1 MLSNI
6 FLFALTLSPL
16 VSAHGKV
23 TVVTGNAGGNG
34 TALAIQGGVVP
45 GTGPNSKVCVSK
57 LPIPPQPSTDHP
69 PHRPKSTPPS
79 SARPTS

>member
-1 MLSNI
+1 MLSNL
-6 FLFALTLSPL
+6 FLFALALSPL

-45 GTGPNSKVCVSK
+45 GTGPNSKVC
-57 LPIPPQPSTDHP
+57 LQ
-69 PHRPKSTPPS
+69 TPPS
-79 SARPTS
+79 PTAVD